1 MRRQSAEIW
10 AILWTDK
17 LRLVEVVS
25 GLLLVALRGSLVFG
39 APDLAYVD
47 YRTSLLLEQVH
58 LDANRW
64 GLYLIVLGLIQVALA
79 GSRHTWLRLIVA
91 FLILAGFT
99 VLAAAFWETG
109 GFRGVPVSLHCMGAF
124 YTYLFARLLVEISE
138 QKQAAKVVEEVMNG
152 G

>member
-25 GLLLVALRGSLVFG
+25 GLFLVALRGSLVFG
-39 APDLAYVD
+39 APDLTYVD
-47 YRTSLLLEQVH
+47 YQTSALLEQVH

-64 GLYLIVLGLIQVALA
+64 GLYLIALGLIQVAFA
-79 GSRHTWLRLIVA
+79 GSKHTWLRLIVA

-124 YTYLFARLLVEISE
+124 YTYLFARLLVEIAE